1 MPVSDRCAQ
10 VVESSSGVPS
20 TLYPASQLLH
30 RFAFFTAC
38 ATFLLIIAGGLVTST
53 GSGLA
58 VPDWPLS
65 YGTLFPPMV
74 GGIRFEHSHRVIA
87 AAIGLLTIVLA
98 VWLQRVERRRWVRRL
113 GWAALG
119 AVVLQGVLGGLTVLY
134 QLPVPVSVAHA
145 CLGQT
150 FFGMIVALALVTSPM
165 WMQSGHKQYTGLH
178 GNAESQAA
186 APTTCDVRRATCD
199 AKLRRLAWMT
209 CGFVY
214 LQLILGALMRHTGAH
229 AVFGLHVLGAV
240 MVAVHAGLLLARTLV
255 SSLARGEASPEPR
268 APSPESAPSSL
279 ESRVSSQ
286 SGTDAIGLPRL
297 AVLLVILIGVQLLL
311 GGGAYLLRWGRP
323 EPVQPELSTVLVA
336 TGHVAVGALI
346 LATSVVIALW
356 VSVFRGALLFTKRVM

>member
-30 RFAFFTAC
+30 RFTFFTAC
-38 ATFLLIIAGGLVTST
+38 ATFSLIIAGGLVTST

-87 AAIGLLTIVLA
+87 ATIGLLTIVLA
-98 VWLQRVERRRWVRRL
+98 MWLQRAERRRWVRRL

-150 FFGMIVALALVTSPM
+150 FFSMTVVLALVTSPR
-165 WMQSGHKQYTGLH
+165 WQSSH
-178 GNAESQAA
+178 ESASSSLESRVSSPA
-186 APTTCDVRRATCD
+186 DGARR
-199 AKLRRLAWMT
+199 LQRLAWMT
-209 CGFVY
+209 FSFVY
-214 LQLILGALMRHTGAH
+214 LQLILGALMRHTGSH
-229 AVFGLHVLGAV
+229 AVLGLHVLGAV
-240 MVAVHAGLLLARTLV
+240 MVVVHGWLLWTRVLRDASGEQVIVRTTMRLV
-255 SSLARGEASPEPR
+255 M
-268 APSPESAPSSL
+268 
-279 ESRVSSQ
+279 
-286 SGTDAIGLPRL
+286 
-297 AVLLVILIGVQLLL
+297 LIGAQLLL
-311 GGGAYLLRWGRP
+311 GVGAYLLRWGRP
-323 EPVQPELSTVLVA
+323 EPVQPELVTVLVA

-346 LATSVVIALW
+346 LATSVAV
-356 VSVFRGALLFTKRVM
+356 VMLISQCRRSA